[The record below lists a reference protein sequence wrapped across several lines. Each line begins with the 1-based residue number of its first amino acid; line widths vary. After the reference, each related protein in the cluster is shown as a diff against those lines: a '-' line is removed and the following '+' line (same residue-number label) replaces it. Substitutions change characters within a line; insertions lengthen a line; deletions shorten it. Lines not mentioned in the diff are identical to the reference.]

1 MYKTIQGIVLKR
13 TRFAE
18 SSAYVTVIT
27 ENGIEKF
34 SAKGILSPKN
44 KNRSATSL
52 FALSE
57 FVLTQKGD
65 VSTLSSA
72 TLIKS
77 LIRPGIDFEAL
88 AVANYIACLA
98 HDTDFTEEDAPA
110 IYKLL
115 GTALSVLDKKD
126 VLPATV
132 KAVFELRLMAELG
145 FFPDIEFCAKCHKPF
160 SEGAFLSF
168 EGSVLCPA
176 CEVFYEGK
184 KVTLTPALT
193 RALATL
199 FSLSNAQAFGIRFAN
214 SEQQNAFFTLAEEF
228 SVSHLDC
235 ALTALTYYKKTLQV
249 YNEHS

>member
-1 MYKTIQGIVLKR
+1 MYRNIQGIVLKR
-13 TRFAE
+13 TRFSE
-18 SSAYVTVIT
+18 SSAYITVIT

-44 KNRSATSL
+44 KNRSAVSL

-57 FVLTQKGD
+57 FVLTEKGD
-65 VSTLSSA
+65 VSTLSST

-88 AVANYIACLA
+88 AVANYIASLA

-115 GTALSVLDKKD
+115 GVALNILDKKETSP
-126 VLPATV
+126 VII

-145 FFPDIEFCAKCHKPF
+145 FFPDVKYCSKCHKPF
-160 SEGAFLSF
+160 EEGVFLSF

-184 KVTLTPALT
+184 KVTLTPSLTSALT
-193 RALATL
+193 TF
-199 FSLSNAQAFGIRFAN
+199 FSLSNAHAFGIRFAN
-214 SEQQNAFFTLAEEF
+214 SEQQNAFITLAEEF

-235 ALTALTYYKKTLQV
+235 ALSALTYYKKNLAGVQ
-249 YNEHS
+249 